1 VWLTAAVLGVTALAL
16 APWPYPS
23 SFPAFPFSGGAERVG
38 QPGQLEGER
47 QAPLSGPRDERPQ
60 RPPRPPSGV
69 TATIDCR
76 GARLVTQQARSLLAA
91 PARPVDQRAFAEAFV
106 DWLDPHGLWSI
117 APDAPMA
124 RAVRLRARELL
135 RELEAP
141 PSRGG
146 NCPTA
151 QALGEELGHWVA
163 ELRAIFEKGRAGAG
177 ARSLEEAVRL
187 ASLPA
192 FDDGAR
198 PPPARELAAEL
209 GFRLGVVRA
218 SFGPELEGVVEAAA
232 ERTVPRSPPP
242 WSDVVLA
249 AALRA
254 YVPQLDP
261 HGGWAPFDEETSL
274 YEVDLEANPP
284 PRLWR
289 RMVRTAL
296 GVRVEE
302 TTLAPLEAG
311 DVIVAVDDLAV
322 AGLSLEQSDQLA
334 LLDADFG
341 VDGAKTVL
349 VLRPGALAP
358 LALEVVPPAEHD
370 GEGDEAPGVQRHY
383 RVRYGEGETLVVPI
397 GDVPD
402 DLGDDVARAIAS
414 AKAAGPLA
422 GVVLDL
428 RGNGGGSTDGANA
441 VLGLF
446 LPGARLFPLHR
457 RDGSLEVERA
467 PVPPPG
473 DRWTGPV
480 AAFVD
485 GDTASAAEMIAGA
498 LAAYHRGP
506 VVGSRTYGKG
516 CAQEYLDDDAN
527 AGVLR
532 LTTLLYA
539 LPDGSPVQRTGI
551 APTFLLATPRSP
563 ERESGLSHALGSW
576 QGPDVRDAGSVRERP
591 WPGHGGLL
599 GPCEDPFVC
608 KALRAIGAP
617 RASTAFGAPRA
628 SVARGHGPP

>member
-1 VWLTAAVLGVTALAL
+1 MRRGVGAWLAASVLGLTALAL
-16 APWPYPS
+16 APTPGNSDRPRTAPGPNEAPD
-23 SFPAFPFSGGAERVG
+23 FERHG
-38 QPGQLEGER
+38 P
-47 QAPLSGPRDERPQ
+47 PPRDEPQ
-60 RPPRPPSGV
+60 QRTPRQPSGV

-91 PARPVDQRAFAEAFV
+91 PARPVDARAFAEAFV

-141 PSRGG
+141 PDRGA
-146 NCPTA
+146 CPTA
-151 QALGEELGHWVA
+151 QALGEELGRWVT
-163 ELRAIFEKGRAGAG
+163 ELRASFERGREG
-177 ARSLEEAVRL
+177 ARARPLEEAMRL

-209 GFRLGVVRA
+209 GYRLGVVRA
-218 SFGPELEGVVEAAA
+218 SFGDPLESAVEAAV

-242 WSDVVLA
+242 WANVVLA

-296 GVRVEE
+296 GVRIDEAA
-302 TTLAPLEAG
+302 LAPLLPG
-311 DVIVAVDDLAV
+311 DVVVAVDDLAV
-322 AGLSLEQSDQLA
+322 AGLSLEQADQLA
-334 LLDADFG
+334 LLDADLG

-349 VLRPGALAP
+349 VLRPGAPAP
-358 LALEVVPPAEHD
+358 LTLEVFPPAERG
-370 GEGDEAPGVQRHY
+370 GEGDAGSGGRRHY
-383 RVRYGEGETLVVPI
+383 RVRYGEDEVLVVPI

-402 DLGDDVARAIAS
+402 DLGDEVARAIA
-414 AKAAGPLA
+414 AARGAGPVG

-441 VLGLF
+441 LLGLF

-473 DRWTGPV
+473 DRWAGPV
-480 AAFVD
+480 AALVD

-498 LAAYHRGP
+498 LAAYRRGP

-551 APTFLLATPRSP
+551 APTLLLATPRSP

-576 QGPDVRDAGSVRERP
+576 QGPDVRDAGFVRERP
-591 WPGHGGLL
+591 WPGHGGVV
-599 GPCEDPFVC
+599 GPCDDAFVC
-608 KALRAIGAP
+608 KALRALGAP
-617 RASTAFGAPRA
+617 RASTA
-628 SVARGHGPP
+628 RGTGRP

>member
-1 VWLTAAVLGVTALAL
+1 VWLAATALGLTGLAL
-16 APWPYPS
+16 APN
-23 SFPAFPFSGGAERVG
+23 SGGGRHFMP
-38 QPGQLEGER
+38 PGHPGE
-47 QAPLSGPRDERPQ
+47 PDVDLSPPPAGPRDERPS
-60 RPPRPPSGV
+60 RAPRTPSGV
-69 TATIDCR
+69 AATIDCR

-91 PARPVDQRAFAEAFV
+91 PARPVDPRAFAEAFV

-124 RAVRLRARELL
+124 RAVRRQARELL

-141 PSRGG
+141 PDRGS
-146 NCPTA
+146 CPTA
-151 QALGEELGHWVA
+151 QALGEELDRWVA
-163 ELRAIFEKGRAGAG
+163 ELRVSFEGGRER
-177 ARSLEEAVRL
+177 ARAQPLDEAVRL

-209 GFRLGVVRA
+209 GYRLGVARA
-218 SFGPELEGVVEAAA
+218 SFGQPLEGAVEAAV
-232 ERTVPRSPPP
+232 ERTVPRSPPN
-242 WSDVVLA
+242 WADVVLA

-289 RMVRTAL
+289 RMARTAL
-296 GVRVEE
+296 GVRVDE
-302 TTLAPLEAG
+302 TSLSPLRPG
-311 DVIVAVDDLAV
+311 DVVVAVDDLAV
-322 AGLSLEQSDQLA
+322 AGLSLEQADQLA
-334 LLDADFG
+334 LLDAELG

-349 VLRPGALAP
+349 VLRPGAPAP
-358 LALEVVPPAEHD
+358 LTLEVFPPGDRGGEVDEPRGGRHD
-370 GEGDEAPGVQRHY
+370 Y
-383 RVRYGEGETLVVPI
+383 RVRYGEGEMLVVPV

-402 DLGDDVARAIAS
+402 DLGDDIARAIAS
-414 AKAAGPLA
+414 AKAARPLD

-446 LPGARLFPLHR
+446 LPGAKLFPLHR

-467 PVPPPG
+467 PVPAPA
-473 DRWTGPV
+473 DRWAGPV
-480 AAFVD
+480 AALVD

-498 LAAYHRGP
+498 LAAYRRGP

-539 LPDGSPVQRTGI
+539 LPDGSPVQRVGI
-551 APTFLLATPRSP
+551 SPTLPLTTPRSS
-563 ERESGLSHALGSW
+563 EREAGLAHALGSW
-576 QGPDVRDAGSVRERP
+576 QGPDVRDVALVRERP
-591 WPGHGGLL
+591 WPGHGGVV
-599 GPCEDPFVC
+599 GPCDDPFVC
-608 KALRAIGAP
+608 KALRALGAP
-617 RASTAFGAPRA
+617 RASTA
-628 SVARGHGPP
+628 RGR